1 MKKVKSKLFII
12 ALILFF
18 VALLSG
24 FIGLNGSNIAS
35 AYDDS
40 NGGNYS
46 FYYEKFNI
54 TFDVKS
60 NRELHVTEELTV
72 HFTGYYS
79 TGFMRDIP
87 VNGGELVKDVKV
99 TEIANGKEVS
109 VPYSVSNYTDD
120 NSVNYITADIGS
132 YANKTDKVFTYK
144 LTYRYCLTKAQEGK
158 NVLAI
163 NAIGAQ
169 DRRVESA
176 EVTFILPDGY
186 LDGTYVAGQVNS
198 TDSQPLKSKVI
209 DGKTVVGVN
218 GIELAYNEGIT
229 FNLNFKDGA
238 LTTYKDFTPYY
249 FAIAGVAVILLM
261 FAAKV
266 LFFNKDKVVPVVN
279 FEAPEKMNP
288 LMMGKLIDG
297 VIDSEDVTSMLFYW
311 ADKGYIKIDLTNEN
325 DPTLIRIMQN
335 LPDETPRYE
344 KDLYAGLFGKGDVVK
359 TSSLKN
365 RFYRTIDRVSS
376 KLNSKVKDLYTKSG
390 VIAAILFTVLGALL
404 CGLAP
409 LILAVTQINTSFTPF
424 MQLLVSI
431 VPCIVLFA
439 VGSSFKAMAYKKQA
453 KNIVTMIFLSLFV
466 FILYAALFYLVNPR
480 GIIPQLIYV
489 LYAAISG
496 LTALFSFI
504 LFTRSPKYV
513 EQLNQIVG
521 FRDFILLVEK
531 DKLEQMLESNPQFYY
546 HVLPYAQVLGVSDKW
561 EDKFKDITIAP
572 PQWSTGDQVVRF
584 VVLNSIIRSSSRT
597 MASNMSSRPSS
608 SGGSGRGGFGG
619 GHVGGGHGGGGS
631 RGR

>member
-40 NGGNYS
+40 NGGKYS

-87 VNGGELVKDVKV
+87 VNGGELVKDVRV
-99 TEIANGKEVS
+99 TEITDGKEVS
-109 VPYSVSNYTDD
+109 VPYSVYDYTDD
-120 NSVNYITADIGS
+120 NAVNYITADIGS
-132 YANKTDKVFTYK
+132 SSNKTNKVFTYK

-238 LTTYKDFTPYY
+238 LSTYKDYTPYY
-249 FAIAGVAVILLM
+249 FVIAGIAVILLM
-261 FAAKV
+261 LAAKV

-344 KDLYAGLFGKGDVVK
+344 KDLYAGLFASGDSVK

-376 KLNSKVKDLYTKSG
+376 KLNSKVKNLYTKSG
-390 VIAAILFTVLGALL
+390 FIAAILFTVLGALI

-409 LILAVTQINTSFTPF
+409 LLLAMTQINTSFTPF
-424 MQLLVSI
+424 MQLLISI
-431 VPCIVLFA
+431 VPCIILFA
-439 VGSSFKAMAYKKQA
+439 TGSSFKAMAYKKQI
-453 KNIVTMIFLSLFV
+453 KNTVTMIFLSLFV

-584 VVLNSIIRSSSRT
+584 VVLNSIIRNSSRT